1 VNDNGFIVLLAF
13 GATLLAGILTIAHV
27 SAYRLNKRLELR
39 RQRAAA
45 VEPEL
50 DFTGRDLRDI
60 DAPTIAVKVRHAETA
75 R

>member
-27 SAYRLNKRLELR
+27 SAYRLKQRLELR
-39 RQRAAA
+39 RQTAAA
-45 VEPEL
+45 AEPEL
-50 DFTGRDLRDI
+50 DLEAAWFGDQ
-60 DAPTIAVKVRHAETA
+60 AAKVGVQVRHTETA